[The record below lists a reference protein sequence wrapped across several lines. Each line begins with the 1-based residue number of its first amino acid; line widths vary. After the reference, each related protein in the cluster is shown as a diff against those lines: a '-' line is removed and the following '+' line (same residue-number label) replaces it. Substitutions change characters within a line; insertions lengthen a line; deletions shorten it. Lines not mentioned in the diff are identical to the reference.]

1 MKSSRFN
8 VVRSGKER
16 NGRLARAAPLDQHFP
31 KQHFPKQHIGVFVMS
46 VVSRILSAPRVL
58 LTAWL
63 LLGVTATLPVQAAE
77 SQRQLERIAALVDE
91 DVVLESEVLERVRM
105 IRDQM
110 RSAGREAPPNDVLLS
125 QVVERLILESIQLQM
140 AQRGG
145 IVVADDALTR
155 AVQGIAEQNK
165 MTLDQFIAQLAKDG
179 MSYPSFREQVRRE
192 MVISRM
198 QQARVMPRVF
208 VGEQEVDNFLNNN
221 LGKLITGDDYRVGH
235 ILLATPEG
243 ATPEATAA
251 AEKKA
256 QELYNQ
262 LKAGAD
268 FCALSV
274 ANSAAQNALD
284 CGDLGWRKAPQL
296 PALFAEL
303 VAASPAG
310 TVLPAIRSAAGYHI
324 VKVQDRRGATGQTE
338 ETKVRHILVRPSE
351 IRTEEEAHQRA
362 LDVQRRLAAGED
374 FCALSAQFSEDPGSA
389 LICGE
394 LGWSKPEDFV
404 PEFAAEMGRTA
415 VKDRSAPFKSN
426 FGWHIL
432 EVLDRR
438 NRDVTDDNRKQ
449 LALRYI
455 RSQRFDEEL
464 ENFLAQI
471 RADAYVDVKLGQR
484 QTVTPEAQ

>member
-1 MKSSRFN
+1 MNSNRLN
-8 VVRSGKER
+8 VVRSVR
-16 NGRLARAAPLDQHFP
+16 QY
-31 KQHFPKQHIGVFVMS
+31 IGVLIMS
-46 VVSRILSAPRVL
+46 GVSRVLLAPRVILATCVL
-58 LTAWL
+58 LFAS
-63 LLGVTATLPVQAAE
+63 VTSPVQAAE
-77 SQRQLERIAALVDE
+77 SQRQLDRIAALVDE

-155 AVQGIAEQNK
+155 ALQGIAEQNK
-165 MTLDQFIAQLAKDG
+165 MTLDQFIGQLAKDG
-179 MSYPSFREQVRRE
+179 MSYASFREQVRRE

-198 QQARVMPRVF
+198 QQARVTPRVF
-208 VGEQEVDNFLNNN
+208 VAEQEVENFLNNN
-221 LGKLITGDDYRVGH
+221 LGKLIAGDDYKVGH
-235 ILLATPEG
+235 ILLATPDG

-256 QELYNQ
+256 QELYAQ
-262 LKAGAD
+262 LAAGAD

-303 VAASPAG
+303 VAAQPAG
-310 TVLPAIRSAAGYHI
+310 TVLRPIRSAAGYHI
-324 VKVQDRRGATGQTE
+324 VKVQDRRGATGQAE

-351 IRTEEEAHQRA
+351 IRTEEEAHQRV

-374 FCALSAQFSEDPGSA
+374 FCALSTQFSEDPGSA
-389 LICGE
+389 LICGD

-404 PEFAAEMGRTA
+404 PEFAAEMARTPI
-415 VKDRSAPFKSN
+415 KGRSAPIKSK
-426 FGWHIL
+426 FGWHII

-438 NRDVTDDNRKQ
+438 NRDVTDENRKQ

-471 RADAYVDVKLGQR
+471 REDAYVEVKLGQR
-484 QTVTPEAQ
+484 QTVSPEAQ

>member
-1 MKSSRFN
+1 MNDNRFS
-8 VVRSGKER
+8 VARS
-16 NGRLARAAPLDQHFP
+16 A
-31 KQHFPKQHIGVFVMS
+31 KQHIGAFVMS
-46 VVSRILSAPRVL
+46 GVSRVSWACWFGAAACALVFA
-58 LTAWL
+58 
-63 LLGVTATLPVQAAE
+63 GVTLPVHAAE
-77 SQRQLERIAALVDE
+77 SQRQLDRIAALVDE
-91 DVVLESEVLERVRM
+91 DVVLESELLERVRM
-105 IRDQM
+105 IRDQI
-110 RSAGREAPPNDVLLS
+110 RSAGRETPADDVLLS
-125 QVVERLILESIQLQM
+125 QVLERLILESIQLQM

-165 MTLDQFIAQLAKDG
+165 MTLDQFIGQLAKDG

-208 VGEQEVDNFLNNN
+208 VGEQEVTNFLNNN

-235 ILLATPEG
+235 ILLATPDG
-243 ATPEATAA
+243 ATPEAAA
-251 AEKKA
+251 AADKKA
-256 QELYNQ
+256 QELYTQ
-262 LKAGAD
+262 LKTGAD

-284 CGDLGWRKAPQL
+284 CGDLGWRKAAQL

-303 VAASPAG
+303 VAVQPAG
-310 TVLPAIRSAAGYHI
+310 AVLPPIRSAAGYHI

-351 IRTEEEAHQRA
+351 IRSEEEAHQRA
-362 LDVQRRLAAGED
+362 LEVQRRLAAGED
-374 FCALSAQFSEDPGSA
+374 FCALSTQFSEDPGSA

-404 PEFAAEMGRTA
+404 PEFAAEMARTA
-415 VKDRSAPFKSN
+415 IKGRSAPFKSN

-455 RSQRFDEEL
+455 RNQRFDEEL

-471 RADAYVDVKLGQR
+471 REDSYVEVKLGQR
-484 QTVTPEAQ
+484 QTVSPEVQ